1 MGFIPKDA
9 CWYLADVVLEHVIE
23 GSPRNVVHVNTHL
36 IKAGSPN
43 EAYQKALLLG
53 RSNAQRYLNTDG
65 KMVRVTF
72 RGLRELNIIHEPL
85 EDGAELT
92 YEESVGVPRAE
103 LRKWL
108 RPKTALAVFA
118 PIAPATNASPNY
130 MPESVMKQMEAAG
143 FQRPDLGPSSSK
155 AAAPDRGQRAVQA
168 KRVAHRRRGRSG

>member
-9 CWYLADVVLEHVIE
+9 CWYLADVVLEHVID
-23 GSPRNVVHVNTHL
+23 GDPRNVVHVNTHL

-43 EAYQKALLLG
+43 EAYKKALSLG

-103 LRKWL
+103 LREWL

-118 PIAPATNASPNY
+118 PIAPRSASPNY

-143 FQRPDLGPSSSK
+143 FRRPDLGPSSNK
-155 AAAPDRGQRAVQA
+155 AAAAPDLGQKAVQA
-168 KRVAHRRRGRSG
+168 KRRAHRRGRGG